1 MSPVLTLGVAV
12 LFVLGLPSLLVLAL
26 LVLVLRLMV
35 ALVALLGYNTR
46 RAHNA
51 PNHSEDN

>member
-51 PNHSEDN
+51 PNQSEDN